1 MYIKTEV
8 AASAERKDASTTN
21 TSPKRVLKLKRPS
34 SEVDMIGETVGWV
47 LHLES
52 QAAFHMQGWL

>member
-1 MYIKTEV
+1 MPSWNFKKCNYAGLTAMYIKTEV

-34 SEVDMIGETVGWV
+34 SEVDMIGETVG
-47 LHLES
+47 
-52 QAAFHMQGWL
+52 